1 MGQLESYTIQDIY
14 LVAILSGV
22 LSTYF
27 AEEIEATIE
36 SVVAYVYSANQLS
49 KKKIKLAKQKVPA
62 GNPGDAMH
70 TSFNFLGLTKS
81 KFLIIEKPLDEKV
94 IWQDLFLSKWAG
106 TDSLDSIAQI
116 EDKHQWSKNA

>member
-36 SVVAYVYSANQLS
+36 SVVAYVYSANQIT
-49 KKKIKLAKQKVPA
+49 KKKIKLAKQKMPA
-62 GNPGDAMH
+62 GNPGDAMQ
-70 TSFNFLGLTKS
+70 TSFNFLGLTKV
-81 KFLIIEKPLDEKV
+81 KFLTIEKSLDEKV
-94 IWQDLFLSKWAG
+94 IWQDLFLNKWSGPA
-106 TDSLDSIAQI
+106 SRESIAQI

>member
-36 SVVAYVYSANQLS
+36 SVVAYVYSANQVS
-49 KKKIKLAKQKVPA
+49 KKKIKLTRRAVPA
-62 GNPGDAMH
+62 GTQGDAAYS
-70 TSFNFLGLTKS
+70 SFNFLGLTRS
-81 KFLIIEKPLDEKV
+81 KFLVVEKPLDEKA
-94 IWQDLFLSKWAG
+94 I
-106 TDSLDSIAQI
+106 
-116 EDKHQWSKNA
+116 

>member
-36 SVVAYVYSANQLS
+36 SVVAYVYSANQVS
-49 KKKIKLAKQKVPA
+49 KKKIKLAKQPVPA
-62 GNPGDAMH
+62 GNSGDAMQ
-70 TSFNFLGLTKS
+70 TSFNFLGLTKA
-81 KFLIIEKPLDEKV
+81 KFLAIEKPLDEKV
-94 IWQDLFLSKWAG
+94 IWQDLFLNRWSG
-106 TDSLDSIAQI
+106 TGSRESIEQI
-116 EDKHQWSKNA
+116 EDKHQWNKNA

>member
-36 SVVAYVYSANQLS
+36 SVVAYIYSANRLS
-49 KKKIKLAKQKVPA
+49 KKKIQLRRRDLPA
-62 GNPGDAMH
+62 GNPGDASY

-81 KFLIIEKPLDEKV
+81 KFLVIEKPLDEKA
-94 IWQDLFLSKWAG
+94 IWQDLFLSKWSRSA
-106 TDSLDSIAQI
+106 SLESIAHL

>member
-106 TDSLDSIAQI
+106 SASLESIAQI

>member
-36 SVVAYVYSANQLS
+36 SVVSYAYSANLSS
-49 KKKIKLAKQKVPA
+49 KKAKIVSRKI
-62 GNPGDAMH
+62 PGGDLIGAMH
-70 TSFNFLGLTKS
+70 VTENFLGLSKTK
-81 KFLIIEKPLDEKV
+81 FVVIDKPLDDKV
-94 IWQDLFLSKWAG
+94 I
-106 TDSLDSIAQI
+106 
-116 EDKHQWSKNA
+116 